1 VKGADGQHN
10 WAGGDGSLRSRC
22 FGTAADSARHDCLRA
37 DRRSD
42 RLPDQASSGGTPSV
56 DQVRRERGTRNS
68 RRSEQ
73 LRTGEREVPPELS
86 ALKDRIAAMVGGLT
100 GAAADL
106 QETSRGIHPAIL
118 SRGGLGP
125 ALKTLRRSRD
135 FARQRWPFGQ
145 LRLSSGLGP

>member
-1 VKGADGQHN
+1 M
-10 WAGGDGSLRSRC
+10 
-22 FGTAADSARHDCLRA
+22 
-37 DRRSD
+37 
-42 RLPDQASSGGTPSV
+42 
-56 DQVRRERGTRNS
+56 RRERGTRNS

-135 FARQRWPFGQ
+135 FARRRWPFGQ
-145 LRLSSGLGP
+145 HKMTVCLVGANRRPDPLRQARRWLRPMVSRGDEASASATTVAAQSVPRDANAPFVHVDEAA